1 MVLSVLQRCSLSGSS
16 DKVLDA
22 SLSKVLWSSELMS
35 VIATMSTSVIS
46 LEKENEALR
55 LKVQELERK
64 AMRQE
69 VKVQERQS
77 STKKQRQ

>member
-1 MVLSVLQRCSLSGSS
+1 
-16 DKVLDA
+16 
-22 SLSKVLWSSELMS
+22 MS

-69 VKVQERQS
+69 VRVQANKALHLKVQEQER
-77 STKKQRQ
+77 TILILLPRCGVHTGARARAHELHRR

>member
-1 MVLSVLQRCSLSGSS
+1 MWFVV
-16 DKVLDA
+16 A
-22 SLSKVLWSSELMS
+22 
-35 VIATMSTSVIS
+35 A

-77 STKKQRQ
+77 SPKRQRQ

>member
-1 MVLSVLQRCSLSGSS
+1 MWFVV
-16 DKVLDA
+16 A
-22 SLSKVLWSSELMS
+22 
-35 VIATMSTSVIS
+35 A

-69 VKVQERQS
+69 VKFKSGRARQRS
-77 STKKQRQ
+77 SAYRLFYVDRLE

>member
-1 MVLSVLQRCSLSGSS
+1 
-16 DKVLDA
+16 
-22 SLSKVLWSSELMS
+22 MS

-64 AMRQE
+64 AMRQG

-77 STKKQRQ
+77 STKMQRPCLSTRDMLHDSKDQQGSRIEGRCGLGAS

>member
-1 MVLSVLQRCSLSGSS
+1 MTS
-16 DKVLDA
+16 
-22 SLSKVLWSSELMS
+22 MT
-35 VIATMSTSVIS
+35 TMSTSVIS
-46 LEKENEALR
+46 LEKESEALR

-77 STKKQRQ
+77 STKKHCQ

>member
-1 MVLSVLQRCSLSGSS
+1 
-16 DKVLDA
+16 
-22 SLSKVLWSSELMS
+22 MS

-64 AMRQE
+64 TMRQE
-69 VKVQERQS
+69 VKVQANKALHLKVQEQER
-77 STKKQRQ
+77 TILILLPRCGVHTGARVRAHELHPR

>member
-1 MVLSVLQRCSLSGSS
+1 
-16 DKVLDA
+16 
-22 SLSKVLWSSELMS
+22 MS

-77 STKKQRQ
+77 STKKQRL